1 MYGKSPYTTLMPRA
15 AKSKPILKRTLE
27 PSRSRR
33 AESRAERKTA
43 RMELRLTPSSKK
55 VIERAVALS
64 GLAPSELAYEAA
76 RRVLEDHERFVLR
89 DADQEVFFRAISAP
103 PAPASRLVDALRRHR
118 RTAR

>member
-1 MYGKSPYTTLMPRA
+1 MPRT
-15 AKSKPILKRTLE
+15 AKSKPMLE
-27 PSRSRR
+27 RSRSRR
-33 AESRAERKTA
+33 VERKTA

-89 DADQEVFFRAISAP
+89 DADQEVFFRAISSP
-103 PAPASRLVDALRRHR
+103 PAPASQLVDALRRHR
-118 RTAR
+118 RTAG